1 MIALVIKKHLK
12 HWILKQTLIITLIAL
27 ISYSLV
33 RSTLTLGLLL
43 FFLGG
48 VLYYLLIKIK
58 ENLIDKSKII
68 ITTLLIINLVVFSRS
83 LNYPFLILQSE
94 LASFFGD
101 RLMILLYFV
110 KFPLIIIDLCIIQ
123 FFFKD
128 IGKKFQILG
137 DISYTIYLVHFPIQ
151 IIFHLI
157 NLRFFKI
164 GYDQNML
171 FILFIFLVILF
182 SYITYKYFELPLKNK
197 MRKKFIKQQLV

>member
-1 MIALVIKKHLK
+1 M
-12 HWILKQTLIITLIAL
+12 
-27 ISYSLV
+27 
-33 RSTLTLGLLL
+33 
-43 FFLGG
+43 
-48 VLYYLLIKIK
+48 
-58 ENLIDKSKII
+58 
-68 ITTLLIINLVVFSRS
+68 LIINLIVFSRS

-94 LASFFGD
+94 LTMFFGD
-101 RLMILLYFV
+101 RLMILLYFI

-123 FFFKD
+123 FYFKD

-164 GYDQNML
+164 SYDENML
-171 FILFIFLVILF
+171 FILFIFLVTLI
-182 SYITYKYFELPLKNK
+182 SYITYKYFELPLKIQ

>member
-1 MIALVIKKHLK
+1 MLVIT
-12 HWILKQTLIITLIAL
+12 I
-27 ISYSLV
+27 
-33 RSTLTLGLLL
+33 
-43 FFLGG
+43 
-48 VLYYLLIKIK
+48 
-58 ENLIDKSKII
+58 
-68 ITTLLIINLVVFSRS
+68 LLIINLVVFSRS
-83 LNYPFLILQSE
+83 LNYPFLILQFE
-94 LASFFGD
+94 LAPFVGD
-101 RLMILLYFV
+101 RLMVLLYFI
-110 KFPLIIIDLCIIQ
+110 KFPLVIINLCVIQ
-123 FFFKD
+123 FFFKN

-171 FILFIFLVILF
+171 FILFILLVILF